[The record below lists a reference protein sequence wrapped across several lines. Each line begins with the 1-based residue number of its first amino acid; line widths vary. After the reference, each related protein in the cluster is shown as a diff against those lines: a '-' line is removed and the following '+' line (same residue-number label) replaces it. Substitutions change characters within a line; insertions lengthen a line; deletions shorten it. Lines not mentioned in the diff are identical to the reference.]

1 MFFKNKSNKS
11 YFSLVYSFLYSPRSG
26 TPAAERVEQFVPDDV
41 KSERFARLLSLQD
54 EVTWSSPCLY
64 LTSGAMMPCMW
75 AVGEAE
81 DEREKSN

>member
-1 MFFKNKSNKS
+1 MGRASAGEW
-11 YFSLVYSFLYSPRSG
+11 PARSVCPYLPSIILTLCSDEETSAPSWG
-26 TPAAERVEQFVPDDV
+26 AESHQ
-41 KSERFARLLSLQD
+41 LLSLQD

>member
-1 MFFKNKSNKS
+1 MCPYLPSIILTLCS
-11 YFSLVYSFLYSPRSG
+11 DEETSPPSWG
-26 TPAAERVEQFVPDDV
+26 AESHQ
-41 KSERFARLLSLQD
+41 LLSLQD